1 LVNSFLLKKGEI
13 AMKRNR
19 LLAMSLALPAA
30 LLIIWFSVH
39 ASSSEAANS
48 PAAPNAVPS
57 GPSDWPQWRGPERN
71 GVSKDT
77 GLIKQ
82 WPSSGPQRAWSIS
95 SLGEGF
101 GSLAI
106 KGDRIFVQGSR
117 GSSSVVFCLNRA
129 DGKTVWSAA
138 LGAKVNKDVGN
149 GPRSTPTVDNDRVY
163 ALTENG
169 DLACLSAH
177 NGVPVWR
184 KNILREF
191 GGSNPG
197 WLISESPLIDGDR
210 VIVTPGGR
218 GAGMV
223 ALDKMTGKEIWRAKD
238 LSDSA
243 AYSSCIAAD
252 VGGVRTIMNFTS
264 RAAVGV
270 RASDGKLMW
279 SNSSAA
285 NNAANCTTPV
295 FADNKVF
302 FTSSYGQG
310 AALLGLSAQ
319 NGEVK
324 AKELYFTKN
333 MMNHHGG
340 VVLVNGYIYGF
351 HGDAVLTCIEF
362 ATGKRMWANRSIGK
376 GSLAY
381 ADGMLY
387 LLSEGHKVGLAEA
400 NPNAYVEKG
409 RFTMPD
415 QGRPDWAHPVV
426 AGGKLYVRD
435 QGTLTVYDVKAK

>member
-1 LVNSFLLKKGEI
+1 
-13 AMKRNR
+13 MKHYR
-19 LLAMSLALPAA
+19 LLTLSLALPAA
-30 LLIIWFSVH
+30 LFIIWFSVH
-39 ASSSEAANS
+39 ASSVTVDNS
-48 PAAPNAVPS
+48 APPNTVPS

-95 SLGEGF
+95 SLGEGY

-117 GSSSVVFCLNRA
+117 GNSSVVFCLNRA

-138 LGAKVNKDVGN
+138 VGPKVNKDVGN

-184 KNILREF
+184 KNILKEF

-197 WLISESPLIDGDR
+197 WMISESPLIDGDR

-223 ALDKMTGKEIWRAKD
+223 ALDKATGKEIWRTKD
-238 LSDSA
+238 LSDQA
-243 AYSSCIAAD
+243 AYSSAIAAD
-252 VGGVRTIMNFTS
+252 VGGVHTIMNFTS

-279 SNSSAA
+279 TNSSAA
-285 NNAANCTTPV
+285 NNGANCTTPV

-302 FTSSYGQG
+302 FTSSYGTG
-310 AALLGLSAQ
+310 GALLGLIAQ
-319 NGEVK
+319 GGEVK

-362 ATGKRMWANRSIGK
+362 ATGKRMWVNRSVGK

-387 LLSEGHKVGLAEA
+387 LSSEGHIVGLAEA

-409 RFTMPD
+409 RFTIPD
-415 QGRPDWAHPVV
+415 QGRPNWAHPVV
-426 AGGKLYVRD
+426 AGGKLYIRD

>member
-1 LVNSFLLKKGEI
+1 
-13 AMKRNR
+13 MKRNR
-19 LLAMSLALPAA
+19 LLTLSLALPAA

-39 ASSSEAANS
+39 TSSSETANS
-48 PAAPNAVPS
+48 STPPNAVPS
-57 GPSDWPQWRGPERN
+57 GPTDWPQWRGPERN

-77 GLIKQ
+77 GLLKQ
-82 WPSSGPQRAWSIS
+82 WPSSGPQQSWSIS
-95 SLGEGF
+95 NLGEGF
-101 GSLAI
+101 GSIAI
-106 KGDRIFVQGSR
+106 RGDRIFIQGT
-117 GSSSVVFCLNRA
+117 SSNASMVFCLNRA

-138 LGAKVNKDVGN
+138 LGPKVNEGRGN

-163 ALTENG
+163 VLTENG
-169 DLACLSAH
+169 DLACLRASD
-177 NGVPVWR
+177 GSPVWR
-184 KNILREF
+184 KNILKEF

-197 WLISESPLIDGDR
+197 WLISESPLLDGDR

-238 LSDSA
+238 LSHEA
-243 AYSSCIAAD
+243 GYSSAIAAD

-264 RAAVGV
+264 SAGVGV

-285 NNAANCTTPV
+285 NGTANCTTPV

-302 FTSSYGQG
+302 FTSDYGTG
-310 AALLGLSAQ
+310 GALLGLSAQ
-319 NGEVK
+319 GGEVK
-324 AKELYFTKN
+324 AQELYFTRDMK
-333 MMNHHGG
+333 NHHGG

-351 HGDAVLTCIEF
+351 SGSSGLTCVEF
-362 ATGKRMWANRSIGK
+362 ATGRKMWVNRSVGK

-387 LLSEGHKVGLAEA
+387 LLGEKQIVGLAEA
-400 NPNAYVEKG
+400 NPNSYVEKG
-409 RFTMPD
+409 RFTIPD
-415 QGRPDWAHPVV
+415 QGKDSWAYPVV
-426 AGGKLYVRD
+426 IGGKFYIRD
-435 QGTLTVYDVKAK
+435 QETLTAYDVKAK

>member
-1 LVNSFLLKKGEI
+1 
-13 AMKRNR
+13 MHNR
-19 LLAMSLALPAA
+19 LLALALALPAV
-30 LLIIWFSVH
+30 LLFIRFSVH
-39 ASSSEAANS
+39 TSSSRTAASSA
-48 PAAPNAVPS
+48 PPNAAPS

-77 GLIKQ
+77 GLLKQ
-82 WPSSGPQRAWSIS
+82 WPSSGPRQSWSIS
-95 SLGEGF
+95 NLGEGF
-101 GSLAI
+101 GSIAI
-106 KGDRIFVQGSR
+106 RGDRIYIQGT
-117 GSSSVVFCLNRA
+117 GSTASMVFCLNRA
-129 DGKTVWSAA
+129 DGKTIWSAA
-138 LGAKVNKDVGN
+138 LGRKVNNGVGN
-149 GPRSTPTVDNDRVY
+149 GPRSTPTVDDDRIY

-169 DLACLSAH
+169 DLACLRARDGS
-177 NGVPVWR
+177 PVWR
-184 KNILREF
+184 KNILKEF

-197 WLISESPLIDGDR
+197 WLISESPLLDGDR

-218 GAGMV
+218 GAGLV
-223 ALDKMTGKEIWRAKD
+223 ALDKMTGKEIWRAKE
-238 LSDSA
+238 LSDEAS
-243 AYSSCIAAD
+243 YSSAIAAD

-279 SNSSAA
+279 TNSSAA
-285 NNAANCTTPV
+285 NGSANCTTPV

-302 FTSSYGQG
+302 FTSSYGTG
-310 AALLGLSAQ
+310 GALLGLNAQ

-351 HGDAVLTCIEF
+351 HGDAGLTCLEF
-362 ATGKRMWANRSIGK
+362 ATGKRMWANRSVGK

-387 LLSEGHKVGLAEA
+387 LLSESQLVGLAEA
-400 NPNAYVEKG
+400 NPKAYVEKS
-409 RFTMPD
+409 RFTIPD
-415 QGRPDWAHPVV
+415 RGRPSWAHPVV

-435 QGTLTVYDVKAK
+435 QGMLTAYDVKGR

>member
-1 LVNSFLLKKGEI
+1 LVDSFLLKKGEI

-19 LLAMSLALPAA
+19 LLALSLALPAA
-30 LLIIWFSVH
+30 LFIIWFSVH

-77 GLIKQ
+77 GLLKQ
-82 WPSSGPQRAWSIS
+82 WPGPGPQRAWSIS
-95 SLGEGF
+95 SLGEGY

-117 GSSSVVFCLNRA
+117 DRASVVLCLNRA

-138 LGAKVNKDVGN
+138 LGTKVNKDVGN

-163 ALTENG
+163 AMTENG
-169 DLACLSAH
+169 DLACLNAN

-184 KNILREF
+184 KNILKEF

-197 WLISESPLIDGDR
+197 WLLSESPLIDGDR

-238 LSDSA
+238 LSDDA

-279 SNSSAA
+279 TNSSAA
-285 NNAANCTTPV
+285 NNGANCTTPV

-319 NGEVK
+319 GGVVK

-362 ATGKRMWANRSIGK
+362 ATGKRMWVNRSVGK
-376 GSLAY
+376 GSLVY

-387 LLSEGHKVGLAEA
+387 LLSESHVVGLAEA
-400 NPNAYVEKG
+400 NPNSYVEKG
-409 RFTMPD
+409 RFTIPD
-415 QGRPDWAHPVV
+415 HGRPSWAHPVV
-426 AGGKLYVRD
+426 VGGKLYVRD
-435 QGTLTVYDVKAK
+435 QGTLTLYNVKAK

>member
-1 LVNSFLLKKGEI
+1 
-13 AMKRNR
+13 MKRNS
-19 LLAMSLALPAA
+19 LLTLSLT
-30 LLIIWFSVH
+30 LLTVLFTIWFSVH
-39 ASSSEAANS
+39 ASSSEAADS
-48 PAAPNAVPS
+48 STAPNAVPS

-77 GLIKQ
+77 GLIKR
-82 WPSSGPQRAWSIS
+82 WPSSGPQRIWTIS
-95 SLGEGF
+95 GLGNGYA
-101 GSLAI
+101 SLAV

-117 GSSSVVFCLNRA
+117 GGASVVFCLNRA

-138 LGAKVNKDVGN
+138 LGAKVDQGENS
-149 GPRSTPTVDNDRVY
+149 GPRSTPTIDDNRVY

-169 DLACLSAH
+169 DLACLNAH

-184 KNILREF
+184 KNILKEF
-191 GGSNPG
+191 GGGNPG
-197 WLISESPLIDGDR
+197 WLICESPLIDGDR
-210 VIVTPGGR
+210 VIVTPGGK

-223 ALDKMTGKEIWRAKD
+223 ALDKMTGKEIWRSKD
-238 LSDSA
+238 LSDGA

-252 VGGVRTIMNFTS
+252 VGGVRTIMNFTA

-279 SNSSAA
+279 TNSSAA
-285 NNAANCTTPV
+285 NGSANCTTPV

-302 FTSSYGQG
+302 FTSSYGTG
-310 AALLGLSAQ
+310 GALLGLSAQ

-351 HGDAVLTCIEF
+351 HGDAGLTCLEF
-362 ATGKRMWANRSIGK
+362 ATGKRMWANRSVGK

-387 LLSEGHKVGLAEA
+387 LLSESQIVGLAEA
-400 NPNAYVEKG
+400 NPKAYVEMS
-409 RFTMPD
+409 RFTIPD
-415 QGRPDWAHPVV
+415 RGRPSWAHPVV
-426 AGGKLYVRD
+426 AGGKLYIRD
-435 QGTLTVYDVKAK
+435 QGTLTAYDVKAK

>member
-1 LVNSFLLKKGEI
+1 
-13 AMKRNR
+13 MKRNR
-19 LLAMSLALPAA
+19 LLTLSLALSVA
-30 LLIIWFSVH
+30 LLLIWFSVRAPLAAKN
-39 ASSSEAANS
+39 ASAYA
-48 PAAPNAVPS
+48 PPNAVPS

-71 GVSKDT
+71 GLSKDS
-77 GLIKQ
+77 GLLKQ
-82 WPSSGPQRAWSIS
+82 WPSSGLQKGWSIS
-95 SLGEGF
+95 GLGEGY
-101 GSLAI
+101 GSVAI
-106 KGDRIFVQGSR
+106 RGASIFVQGTSA
-117 GSSSVVFCLNRA
+117 GASKVFCLNRA
-129 DGKTVWSAA
+129 DGKQVWAAA
-138 LGAKVNKDVGN
+138 LGPKLDEGKGN
-149 GPRSTPTVDNDRVY
+149 GPRSTPTVDDDRIYV
-163 ALTENG
+163 LTENG
-169 DLACLSAH
+169 DLACLRAGDGS
-177 NGVPVWR
+177 PVWR
-184 KNILREF
+184 KNILKEF
-191 GGSNPG
+191 GGNNPG
-197 WLISESPLIDGDR
+197 WLISESPLVDGDR

-238 LSDSA
+238 LSDEA
-243 AYSSCIAAD
+243 AYSSCIEAD

-279 SNSSAA
+279 TNSSAA
-285 NNAANCTTPV
+285 NNGANCTTPV

-302 FTSSYGQG
+302 FTSSYGKG

-319 NGEVK
+319 GGVVK

-362 ATGKRMWANRSIGK
+362 ATGKRMWANRSVGK

-387 LLSEGHKVGLAEA
+387 LLSEGHVVGLAEA
-400 NPNAYVEKG
+400 
-409 RFTMPD
+409 
-415 QGRPDWAHPVV
+415 HPS
-426 AGGKLYVRD
+426 A
-435 QGTLTVYDVKAK
+435 